1 MKWNVV
7 LSVAIVGLIAGAS
20 CQEFDSTTIRL
31 HASTSRA
38 FAPLV
43 GRHATGRKGAS
54 FLGMHR
60 QHMSAAAKAHAE
72 RQEALY
78 NMRAQ
83 SQLLHALQY
92 YGEVAV
98 GTPPQRFTVIF
109 DTGSGHLLVP
119 SAQCESAACKS
130 HKSFIAKNSNTS
142 MPVGWADEPLKRADD
157 ESDRDTKV
165 INFASGDCV
174 GQFTRDRVCLGGSKL
189 FCADADFIEMIEESD
204 DPFKDAS
211 WDGVLGL
218 GQSISDAAEFNIFGV
233 LSQSATPK
241 MSSAIFAV
249 YLGRHVSDDA
259 EITFGSVREERMAS
273 PLTWVDVSEEGYWQF
288 SFEDF
293 LIDGKP
299 TGLCQKYDKHHCQAV
314 LDTGSSLMM
323 GPKADLDQLLVLL
336 KFGND
341 TTQNCSESFR
351 YPKLGFKIAGK
362 NFEMEPD
369 DYMDRSRDETTPKDM
384 ELCWAHLMPIGDTGR
399 GPIVVLGMPF
409 LRTFYTAYNM
419 KDKKIGIAKAKH
431 ERLHDVSLADAAN
444 EPLVAVRPGGE
455 DFAGNTTELSN
466 RPNSTEKNVTS
477 LPTSVSEAS
486 KPVVP
491 KVASKSDTAL
501 SRAEK
506 TQRQPVVVQDSAA
519 NATEMS
525 TRRNSTKTETA
536 ELPKRTN
543 ASQTTPTALPNSA
556 SKASKPVVHTEKPK
570 SETALPM
577 AKTAQRQAVAVKA
590 VKARSVARKQD
601 APRAVKAWKPFMAK
615 QEAVKQLVHSHVPE
629 AVDALAATVK
639 EAKAALRGH

>member
-1 MKWNVV
+1 MQCNVV
-7 LSVAIVGLIAGAS
+7 LSFAIGLLTCAS
-20 CQEFDSTTIRL
+20 CQELDSTTIRL
-31 HASTSRA
+31 HASTSRS

-43 GRHATGRKGAS
+43 GRHAKGRPGTS
-54 FLGMHR
+54 FLGVHR
-60 QHMSAAAKAHAE
+60 QHMSAAAMARAE
-72 RQEALY
+72 RQEALF

-119 SAQCESAACKS
+119 SAQCESAACKN
-130 HKSFIAKNSNTS
+130 HKSFLAKNSTTA
-142 MPVGWADEPLKRADD
+142 MPVGWADEPLKRAED
-157 ESDRDTKV
+157 ENDRDTKV

-174 GQFTRDRVCLGGSKL
+174 GQFTRDRVCLGGNTL

-204 DPFKDAS
+204 EPFKDAS

-218 GQSISDAAEFNIFGV
+218 GQSISDAAEFNVFGV

-241 MSSAIFAV
+241 MSSPVFAV

-293 LIDGKP
+293 TIDGKP

-323 GPKADLDQLLVLL
+323 GPKEDLDQLLMLL
-336 KFGND
+336 HFGNS
-341 TTQNCSESFR
+341 TTQNCSEKFKF
-351 YPKLGFKIAGK
+351 PKLGFKIAGK
-362 NFEMEPD
+362 SFEMEPD

-419 KDKKIGIAKAKH
+419 KDKKIGIAVAKH
-431 ERLHDVSLADAAN
+431 QRLKDVNIAGAAN
-444 EPLVAVRPGGE
+444 EPLIAVRPGGE

-466 RPNSTEKNVTS
+466 KPNSTEVK
-477 LPTSVSEAS
+477 PTPMPAS
-486 KPVVP
+486 
-491 KVASKSDTAL
+491 
-501 SRAEK
+501 
-506 TQRQPVVVQDSAA
+506 
-519 NATEMS
+519 AT
-525 TRRNSTKTETA
+525 
-536 ELPKRTN
+536 
-543 ASQTTPTALPNSA
+543 
-556 SKASKPVVHTEKPK
+556 KASKPVVHKELPKP
-570 SETALPM
+570 ETALPM
-577 AKTAQRQAVAVKA
+577 AKTAQRQPVV
-590 VKARSVARKQD
+590 S
-601 APRAVKAWKPFMAK
+601 KPVVQKELPNNETALPMAK
-615 QEAVKQLVHSHVPE
+615 VGHSQPAVSKPKQSVKNLRDSTALKHQKPLAVKQRDVAPKVHSHVPE
-629 AVDALAATVK
+629 AVDAFARTVQ
-639 EAKAALRGH
+639 EAKAEMHRH